1 MPAAV
6 WPSFHCRPSTARTL
20 LSPSASTRQTPTT
33 LTNELASPPTVSFE
47 KLSFNGS
54 AAAAPMRHAANAAP
68 ESAIALIVMV
78 RLLHSQLPGL
88 SVRLLLSMPNHFTG
102 VKTKS
107 VARDGFLH
115 PFHRD
120 SA

>member
-20 LSPSASTRQTPTT
+20 LSPSASPRQTPTT
-33 LTNELASPPTVSFE
+33 FTNELESPPTVSFE

-54 AAAAPMRHAANAAP
+54 AAAAPIRHAASAAP

-88 SVRLLLSMPNHFTG
+88 CTTASVDAVNRFTG
-102 VKTKS
+102 VETKS

-120 SA
+120 